1 MYPAAV
7 SVLPVVV
14 EKYRPA
20 AIFAS
25 RLRCAA
31 RRGNRRHAF
40 PARAV
45 LMSAAGTRSAGFPTI
60 AWMFGSAA
68 LRVDARGA
76 AAAAQPMELTSA
88 GPFSYTHTTAETASN
103 PTTSFV
109 AVDRFVCGAMVCSML
124 RGIWVMTTQGAELAG
139 ALSQN

>member
-1 MYPAAV
+1 MYPATV

-14 EKYRPA
+14 EEYRPA

-31 RRGNRRHAF
+31 RRGTRRHDF

-45 LMSAAGTRSAGFPTI
+45 LMIAAGTRSAGFPTI
-60 AWMFGSAA
+60 AATFGTAA

-76 AAAAQPMELTSA
+76 ATAKPMELTSA
-88 GPFSYTHTTAETASN
+88 GPFWYKPTTAAPASN
-103 PTTSFV
+103 PATSFV
-109 AVDRFVCGAMVCSML
+109 AMDRFGCGATVCSML
-124 RGIWVMTTQGAELAG
+124 RGIWVMAAQGTELA
-139 ALSQN
+139 